1 MFLDAEAHI
10 AYEFGNARI
19 RDFPFPH
26 FYLENVFPVDFYEK
40 IQLNLPSYEELSP
53 IAQKRPV
60 TGYKERFVCCFDD
73 AFFR

>member
-40 IQLNLPSYEELSP
+40 IQLNLPS
-53 IAQKRPV
+53 
-60 TGYKERFVCCFDD
+60 
-73 AFFR
+73 